1 MNTSTRGVETG
12 TRLRQGRGWQ
22 TPVFLCSAAV
32 VASFVF
38 VVEGLDA
45 PRLPVLA
52 VVAVVVIALWL
63 VASTRRVVPRGG
75 NRLMTVAWVATGVL
89 YVLAVAPL
97 DAVLLRGLDESTS
110 LVAWGAIAL
119 LVAAPL
125 LVAATVAR
133 PRRR

>member
-52 VVAVVVIALWL
+52 VVAVLVIALWL

>member
-1 MNTSTRGVETG
+1 MNTSTRGAAAG
-12 TRLRQGRGWQ
+12 TLLRHGRGWQ

-45 PRLPVLA
+45 PRLPILA
-52 VVAVVVIALWL
+52 VAAVVVIALWL

-89 YVLAVAPL
+89 YVLVVAVPL
-97 DAVLLRGLDESTS
+97 V
-110 LVAWGAIAL
+110 
-119 LVAAPL
+119 VAA
-125 LVAATVAR
+125 VQAR

>member
-1 MNTSTRGVETG
+1 M
-12 TRLRQGRGWQ
+12 
-22 TPVFLCSAAV
+22 FLCSAAV

-52 VVAVVVIALWL
+52 GAAVVVIALWL
-63 VASTRRVVPRGG
+63 VASTRRVVPLGG

-97 DAVLLRGLDESTS
+97 DAALLRGLDGSMS
-110 LVAWGAIAL
+110 VVAWGATAL
-119 LVAAPL
+119 VVAAPL
-125 LVAATVAR
+125 FVAAVRAR
-133 PRRR
+133 PGRR

>member
-1 MNTSTRGVETG
+1 MNTSIRGIEVG

-38 VVEGLDA
+38 LVEGLNA

-52 VVAVVVIALWL
+52 VVAVLVIALWL

-89 YVLAVAPL
+89 YLLAVAPL
-97 DAVLLRGLDESTS
+97 DAALLRGLDESAS
-110 LVAWGAIAL
+110 LVAWGAISL

-125 LVAATVAR
+125 VVAATAAR
-133 PRRR
+133 PHRR

>member
-1 MNTSTRGVETG
+1 MNSSSRGAAAG

-22 TPVFLCSAAV
+22 TPVFLCSAAL

-38 VVEGLDA
+38 VAEGLGA

-52 VVAVVVIALWL
+52 IAAVAVIALWL

-97 DAVLLRGLDESTS
+97 DAALLRGLDGSTSVLAWGVTS
-110 LVAWGAIAL
+110 LV
-119 LVAAPL
+119 VAAPL
-125 LVAATVAR
+125 VVAAVQAR

>member
-1 MNTSTRGVETG
+1 MNTSTRGAAAG
-12 TRLRQGRGWQ
+12 TRLRHGRGWQ

-45 PRLPVLA
+45 PRLPILA
-52 VVAVVVIALWL
+52 VAAVVVVALWL

-97 DAVLLRGLDESTS
+97 DAALLRGLDGSTSVLGWGVTS
-110 LVAWGAIAL
+110 LV
-119 LVAAPL
+119 VAAPL
-125 LVAATVAR
+125 VVAAVQAR

>member
-1 MNTSTRGVETG
+1 MNTSTRGAAAG

-22 TPVFLCSAAV
+22 TPVFLCSAAL

-38 VVEGLDA
+38 VAEGLGA

-52 VVAVVVIALWL
+52 IAAVAVIALWL
-63 VASTRRVVPRGG
+63 VASTRRVV
-75 NRLMTVAWVATGVL
+75 L

-97 DAVLLRGLDESTS
+97 DAAVLRGLDGSTS
-110 LVAWGAIAL
+110 LMAWGATSL
-119 LVAAPL
+119 VVAAPL
-125 LVAATVAR
+125 IVAAAQAR